1 MARKFNCLVV
11 KSRMKDKGHP
21 QFEVENVVVLDEVDT
36 IQNRKKSK
44 LSLIDIS
51 EMHVCLLPSLQT
63 GHGSQENHSAGFV
76 S

>member
-11 KSRMKDKGHP
+11 KARMKDKGHP

-36 IQNRKKSK
+36 IKNRKKCRF
-44 LSLIDIS
+44 SLFKIS
-51 EMHVCLLPSLQT
+51 EMHVCLLPNLQT

>member
-11 KSRMKDKGHP
+11 RSRMKDKANP

-36 IQNRKKSK
+36 IQNRKKCRF
-44 LSLIDIS
+44 SLIDIP